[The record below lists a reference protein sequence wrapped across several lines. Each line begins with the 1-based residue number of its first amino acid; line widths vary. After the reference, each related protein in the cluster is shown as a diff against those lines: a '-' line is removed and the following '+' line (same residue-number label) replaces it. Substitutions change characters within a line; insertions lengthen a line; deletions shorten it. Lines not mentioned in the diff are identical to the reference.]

1 MSTPTQTQHPWRA
14 TARTL
19 FAVVVAVAAAWG
31 LVVEAAGV
39 DQTIPVVAASL
50 TFAAGITR
58 VMALPAVNELIG
70 RFVPWLAP
78 EPRPKPIG
86 DGQGGGD

>member
-14 TARTL
+14 TLRTL
-19 FAVVVAVAAAWG
+19 FAAIVAVAAAWG

-58 VMALPAVNELIG
+58 VMALPAVNDLIAQ
-70 RFVPWLAP
+70 FLPWLAP
-78 EPRPKPIG
+78 EPRPT
-86 DGQGGGD
+86 DDDEQGGGA

>member
-14 TARTL
+14 TLRTL
-19 FAVVVAVAAAWG
+19 FAAIVAVAAAWG
-31 LVVEAAGV
+31 LIVEAAGI

-58 VMALPAVNELIG
+58 VMALPAVNDLIA
-70 RFVPWLAP
+70 RFLPWLAA
-78 EPRPKPIG
+78 EPKPG
-86 DGQGGGD
+86 DEQDGGA